1 LYTND
6 AYCNLRKCFL
16 FSQYISIKSYFLF
29 QVVIQHVLWYNFILT
44 VFFFIEWHT
53 QLMFEYIIFC
63 SKTILPT
70 LIWRITRNEDMRF
83 FSSSLRT
90 SHIYDAL
97 SLTNKLWLYIF
108 CCLSF
113 FTCSTWNYFCSDN
126 FLDLTES
133 MKKKKS
139 QKKELPFL
147 PWYIQKKKKKKSY
160 RKVLP
165 VGKASFLLNVR
176 SEPCVSNFSIIT
188 IFIEIKSISFE
199 NRLVLNGMKKLK
211 EFNMFFIV

>member
-29 QVVIQHVLWYNFILT
+29 QVVTQHVLWYNFILT
-44 VFFFIEWHT
+44 MFFFIEWHT

-133 MKKKKS
+133 MKKKKA
-139 QKKELPFL
+139 
-147 PWYIQKKKKKKSY
+147 KKKNFLSYLDIYRRRRRKNRIEKSY
-160 RKVLP
+160 LWEK
-165 VGKASFLLNVR
+165 LL
-176 SEPCVSNFSIIT
+176 
-188 IFIEIKSISFE
+188 
-199 NRLVLNGMKKLK
+199 
-211 EFNMFFIV
+211 FFWT